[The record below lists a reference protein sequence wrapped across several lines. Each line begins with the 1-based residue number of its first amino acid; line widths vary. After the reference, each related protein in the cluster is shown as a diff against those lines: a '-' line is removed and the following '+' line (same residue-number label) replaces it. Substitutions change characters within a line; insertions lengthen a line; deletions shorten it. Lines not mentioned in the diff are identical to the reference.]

1 MLSKWKR
8 KKLGEYKEEVL
19 FVGQL
24 GLIEQWPA
32 LTSGQAN
39 NAPQLSGWESGGTT
53 AIGGTNLRRE
63 SDSVAD
69 EEEKDCHCHRVTTI
83 FWILDG

>member
-1 MLSKWKR
+1 M

-39 NAPQLSGWESGGTT
+39 NAPQLSGWESGEP
-53 AIGGTNLRRE
+53 AIGGTNLQRE
-63 SDSVAD
+63 ANSVAD
-69 EEEKDCHCHRVTTI
+69 EEEKDCHCHKVTTT
-83 FWILDG
+83 WILDG